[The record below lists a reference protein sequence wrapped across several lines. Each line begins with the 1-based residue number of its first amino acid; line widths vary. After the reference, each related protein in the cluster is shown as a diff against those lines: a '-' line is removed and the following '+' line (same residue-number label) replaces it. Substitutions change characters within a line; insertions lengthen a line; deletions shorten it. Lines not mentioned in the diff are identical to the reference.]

1 MDGETIRTQ
10 QIMKH
15 GVTKKQI
22 KFNRT
27 NGVLIKILHN
37 KTLLK
42 LKHGEIMKLIKFNQ
56 MTGVQLKILQSK
68 TLLNSK
74 LGGIMSQ
81 TRLNKMIGAKIRI
94 NQKLRLGVPNKMIR
108 LKHGAKQLRK
118 ML

>member
-1 MDGETIRTQ
+1 
-10 QIMKH
+10 MKH

-42 LKHGEIMKLIKFNQ
+42 QKHGEIMKLIKFNQ
-56 MTGVQLKILQSK
+56 MTGVQLKILQS
-68 TLLNSK
+68 
-74 LGGIMSQ
+74 GIMSQ
-81 TRLNKMIGAKIRI
+81 TRLIKMIGAKIRI